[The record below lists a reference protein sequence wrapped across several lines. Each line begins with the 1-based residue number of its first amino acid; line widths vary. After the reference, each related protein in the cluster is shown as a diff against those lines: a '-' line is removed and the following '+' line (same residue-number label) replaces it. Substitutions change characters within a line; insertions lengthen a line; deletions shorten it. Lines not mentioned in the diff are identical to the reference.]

1 MGSTRKPL
9 LLWFDL
15 TSSAKDAGLRIQC
28 TRIFDVE
35 RTTRLGRASE
45 DIERL
50 NPGVIC
56 FDFDHPDQA
65 RLRALQAVKKAHPKI
80 PVLMIT
86 LDHSEALAVWAFRA
100 RVWNY
105 LVKPV
110 AAAEFEENLR
120 ALAQVIDRGSAP
132 RVARTVDAG
141 MPDDLPAQP
150 VDPAIARLQPALHY
164 VKRHYHEKVS
174 EEVAAR
180 CCGMNRYEFSR
191 KFHAAFGMTFRE
203 HLLRARI
210 TEARRMLME
219 GERSVTAIAYSVGF
233 NDGSHFARMFRRYTQ
248 VLPSAYQMHGTG
260 AHRLPL
266 LPTGAQPQDP
276 GRRAPIA
283 RPVDR
288 RRPRDA

>member
-15 TSSAKDAGLRIQC
+15 TSGAKDTGLRIQC
-28 TRIFDVE
+28 TRVFDVE
-35 RTTRLGRASE
+35 RTTRLARASQ

-50 NPGVIC
+50 RPSVVC
-56 FDFDHPDQA
+56 FDFDHPDQD
-65 RLRALQAVKKAHPKI
+65 RLRAMQAVKKAHPRI
-80 PVLMIT
+80 PLLMMT
-86 LDHSEALAVWAFRA
+86 LDHSESLAVWAFRA

-110 AAAEFEENLR
+110 APAEFEENLQ
-120 ALAQVIDRGSAP
+120 ALARIVDRGTPP
-132 RVARTVDAG
+132 RVPQTLEAAV
-141 MPDDLPAQP
+141 PEDLPAQP
-150 VDPAIARLQPALHY
+150 VDPAVARLQPALHY
-164 VKRHYHEKVS
+164 VKRHYHEKIS

-180 CCGMNRYEFSR
+180 CCGMSRCEFSR

-219 GERSVTAIAYSVGF
+219 GQQSVTAIAYSVGF
-233 NDGSHFARMFRRYTQ
+233 NDGSHFARMFRRYTH
-248 VLPSAYQMHGTG
+248 VLPSAYQMSGTG

-266 LPTGAQPQDP
+266 LPDGARSQWSGGAAP
-276 GRRAPIA
+276 GRQKA
-283 RPVDR
+283 DR
-288 RRPRDA
+288 RRLEMG